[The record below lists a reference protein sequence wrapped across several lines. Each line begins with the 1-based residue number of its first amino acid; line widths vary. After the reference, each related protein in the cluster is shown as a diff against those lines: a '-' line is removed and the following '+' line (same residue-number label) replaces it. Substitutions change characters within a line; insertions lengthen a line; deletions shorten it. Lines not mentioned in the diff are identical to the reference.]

1 MKSLSKIILSVLFV
15 TLIVSCATSEGNM
28 KVMTQMKDSISAN
41 YPTVASII
49 INVQNNDNLVIAL
62 GSEDLY
68 GADEM
73 KRQQIA
79 NDLAS
84 MALRLFGKD
93 SKLEHGKI
101 IVTQN
106 ETNQEAEPRDGL
118 VSQMDFLSVRK
129 AQ

>member
-1 MKSLSKIILSVLFV
+1 MKSMFKIIVSGLMLA
-15 TLIVSCATSEGNM
+15 LIVSCGNSEGNM
-28 KVMTQMKDSISAN
+28 KVMTQMKDSISTN

-49 INVQNNDNLVIAL
+49 INVQNDDNLIIAL

-79 NDLAS
+79 NNIAA

-93 SKLEHGKI
+93 NKLEHGKI
-101 IVTQN
+101 IVTKN
-106 ETNQEAEPRDGL
+106 EMNQEAEPSNGL
-118 VSQMDFLSVRK
+118 VSQMDFVSARK

>member
-1 MKSLSKIILSVLFV
+1 MKSMFKIIVSGLMLA
-15 TLIVSCATSEGNM
+15 LIVSCRNSEGNM
-28 KVMTQMKDSISAN
+28 KVMNQMKDSIFAAN
-41 YPTVASII
+41 PTVASII

-79 NDLAS
+79 NNIAA

-93 SKLEHGKI
+93 NKLEHGKI
-101 IVTQN
+101 IVTKN
-106 ETNQEAEPRDGL
+106 EMNQEAEPSNGL
-118 VSQMDFLSVRK
+118 VSQMDFVSARK